1 MKTILSLIFISF
13 FFLGNA
19 QVFKCTMID
28 FQSFEYP
35 DRVSLGE
42 AMDSNFVIYDTVSYT
57 TKTKFVFDLDKML
70 LTYTLPSGKTEKH
83 QITTIYKSEP
93 YINVDVLIEDKG
105 IYNYLF
111 DINVYGDVSMIVRNR
126 IQKNGMIS
134 GFFTNKVLLP

>member
-1 MKTILSLIFISF
+1 
-13 FFLGNA
+13 
-19 QVFKCTMID
+19 
-28 FQSFEYP
+28 
-35 DRVSLGE
+35 
-42 AMDSNFVIYDTVSYT
+42 
-57 TKTKFVFDLDKML
+57 ML